1 MKLTFRAGINIFMIT
16 FLMLNVLSCKNIKN
30 KNVKE
35 LTNKLSF
42 SDSVKLNIIS
52 EEQEYIKDS
61 IQNASIKKFSVKK
74 IQGSHKYG
82 GNTRIKYKSLHQLLN
97 ETIKKSKKEMWT
109 DIELSETIDTYKKGF
124 KGGALFLDIERGTIG
139 HANMEYYTLILQNL
153 KEKEVMRH
161 VFKPDIPNTP
171 IDNDFWWNTGVVN
184 IPQLIEYP
192 FYVYVIDGLTSD
204 KYKFEV
210 IPSK

>member
-1 MKLTFRAGINIFMIT
+1 MKCTLRAGINIFMIT
-16 FLMLNVLSCKNIKN
+16 FLMLVVLSCTNIKN

-42 SDSVKLNIIS
+42 SDSIKLKIIS
-52 EEQEYIKDS
+52 EEQEYINDS
-61 IQNASIKKFSVKK
+61 IQNASIKKFHFKK

-109 DIELSETIDTYKKGF
+109 DNELSETIETYKKSF

-139 HANMEYYTLILQNL
+139 HANMEYYTIIV
-153 KEKEVMRH
+153 KK
-161 VFKPDIPNTP
+161 
-171 IDNDFWWNTGVVN
+171 
-184 IPQLIEYP
+184 
-192 FYVYVIDGLTSD
+192 
-204 KYKFEV
+204 
-210 IPSK
+210 